1 MWYAYVNVSWWEGP
15 ASAAVGGA
23 VAGSMA
29 VVTTLV
35 DTKMKRQNTYHIHH
49 FAILALSL
57 SCGDTK

>member
-1 MWYAYVNVSWWEGP
+1 MLMSMYVSWWEGP

-35 DTKMKRQNTYHIHH
+35 DTKMKQ
-49 FAILALSL
+49 
-57 SCGDTK
+57 